1 MRKVGL
7 LIILLMLSFLPCNA
21 KTSQSESIEET
32 NAPKIFVYHIPD
44 EVDAIQDS
52 KGVLSDE
59 ISGNIPVVKIDII
72 SDDVTADTSGV
83 IEEEPVEEE
92 SEIAYEIDE
101 SVYQINDMYA
111 DVLYGYAA
119 YDEEED
125 AVVLEDSLEEYQAIQ
140 IQRPYNYKGGKY
152 YAGKKHSNKSAYSKF
167 NNMEY
172 TINQVKYDEAE
183 KFGNITT
190 GTAFEQ
196 KIDYAELRQVSSIY
210 SKYDAKYYA
219 LTTEFSKTVNSTNG
233 DFNDYFSFTPEIKLG
248 QYLSLKE
255 TVSAN
260 FAKHIKIAE
269 FYISIN
275 PFGNRDIDRWNIE
288 MGTSSIF
295 DQNNALVKNRFKIM
309 TKFKL

>member
-1 MRKVGL
+1 MKRVGL
-7 LIILLMLSFLPCNA
+7 FILFFMFMCLPCLA
-21 KTSQSESIEET
+21 ETTSAEKTDDLA
-32 NAPKIFVYHIPD
+32 APKIFIYHIPD
-44 EVDAIQDS
+44 EVEAIQES
-52 KGVLSDE
+52 KGILSDE
-59 ISGNIPVVKIDII
+59 IDVNVTPIKVDIV
-72 SDDVTADTSGV
+72 SDDVTADTSGTIEDS
-83 IEEEPVEEE
+83 IEEEIV
-92 SEIAYEIDE
+92 YEMDE
-101 SVYQINDMYA
+101 SIYQLNDMYS
-111 DVLYGYAA
+111 DVLYGYAS
-119 YDEEED
+119 YDEEEPI
-125 AVVLEDSLEEYQAIQ
+125 VLEDSLEEYQVIRIQ
-140 IQRPYNYKGGKY
+140 KPYNYRGGKY
-152 YAGKKHSNKSAYSKF
+152 IAGKKGDYKPSYSRF

-172 TINQVKYDEAE
+172 TILQAKYDEAE
-183 KFGNITT
+183 QFGNITT

-196 KIDYAELRQVSSIY
+196 KIDYAELRQVTSIY
-210 SKYDAKYYA
+210 SKYDAKHYA

-275 PFGNRDIDRWNIE
+275 PFGKRDIDRFNIE

-295 DQNNALVKNRFKIM
+295 DQNNSLVKNRFKIM

>member
-1 MRKVGL
+1 M
-7 LIILLMLSFLPCNA
+7 
-21 KTSQSESIEET
+21 
-32 NAPKIFVYHIPD
+32 D
-44 EVDAIQDS
+44 EF
-52 KGVLSDE
+52 
-59 ISGNIPVVKIDII
+59 
-72 SDDVTADTSGV
+72 
-83 IEEEPVEEE
+83 
-92 SEIAYEIDE
+92 
-101 SVYQINDMYA
+101 
-111 DVLYGYAA
+111 
-119 YDEEED
+119 
-125 AVVLEDSLEEYQAIQ
+125 QAIQ

-152 YAGKKHSNKSAYSKF
+152 YAGRKDVHKSAYSKF

-172 TINQVKYDEAE
+172 TINQVKYDQSES
-183 KFGNITT
+183 FGKITT

-275 PFGNRDIDRWNIE
+275 PFGKKDIDRFNIE

-295 DQNNALVKNRFKIM
+295 DQNNSLVKNRFKIT

>member
-1 MRKVGL
+1 MKKVGL

-21 KTSQSESIEET
+21 KTSSSEKIEET
-32 NAPKIFVYHIPD
+32 NNTKIFVYHIPD
-44 EVDAIQDS
+44 EVEAVQES

-59 ISGNIPVVKIDII
+59 ISENIPVVKADII
-72 SDDVTADTSGV
+72 SDDVTADTSGIV
-83 IEEEPVEEE
+83 EEEPIQEEE
-92 SEIAYEIDE
+92 IDYEMDE
-101 SVYQINDMYA
+101 SIYQINDMYS
-111 DVLYGYAA
+111 DVLYGYTA

-125 AVVLEDSLEEYQAIQ
+125 TVVLEDSLDEFQAIQ

-152 YAGKKHSNKSAYSKF
+152 YAGKKLGQKSAYSKF

-172 TINQVKYDEAE
+172 TINQVKYGEAE
-183 KFGNITT
+183 QFGKITA

-210 SKYDAKYYA
+210 SKYDAKHYA

-275 PFGNRDIDRWNIE
+275 PFGNKDIDRWNIE

-295 DQNNALVKNRFKIM
+295 DQNNSLVKNRFKIT

>member
-1 MRKVGL
+1 MKKVGL
-7 LIILLMLSFLPCNA
+7 LIIALMLSFLPCNA
-21 KTSQSESIEET
+21 KTSPVEDVKQED
-32 NAPKIFVYHIPD
+32 APKIFVYHIPD
-44 EVDAIQDS
+44 EVEAIQES
-52 KGVLSDE
+52 KGVLADE
-59 ISGNIPVVKIDII
+59 INGNIPVVKIDII
-72 SDDVTADTSGV
+72 SDDVTADTSG
-83 IEEEPVEEE
+83 IVEETPIE
-92 SEIAYEIDE
+92 DEIAYEIDE
-101 SVYQINDMYA
+101 SIYQINDMYS

-119 YDEEED
+119 YDQDED
-125 AVVLEDSLEEYQAIQ
+125 AVVLEDSLDEFQAIH

-152 YAGKKHSNKSAYSKF
+152 LAGDKSPYKSVYSKF
-167 NNMEY
+167 NHMEY
-172 TINQVKYDEAE
+172 AISPVKFGESE
-183 KFGNITT
+183 SFGNITT
-190 GTAFEQ
+190 GTAYEE

-210 SKYDAKYYA
+210 SKYDAKHYA

-275 PFGNRDIDRWNIE
+275 PFGKRDIDRFNIE

-295 DQNNALVKNRFKIM
+295 DQNNSLIKNRFKIM